1 MDDFITFDLNGFS
14 PLTSF
19 PQESFEEPEDFFE
32 ESGEKD
38 KKIFK
43 CTFPDCGKI
52 FRFKSAI
59 IRHQCVHANNRPYP
73 CPEDGC
79 NKAFKRAD
87 ALENHMR
94 IHSKE
99 TPFICT
105 QPDCNLQFPTKA
117 ALRYHLL
124 KHEGQRAYRCSYEG
138 CGRTFITQ
146 AQLKQHENAS
156 TYHKKIRVDKPET
169 PVIHMERTVDDI
181 KDDLKKTKRPQIEIA
196 LPEPRV
202 MKKIKWETKNPV
214 EMDTFSNEVNMQDF
228 QQMAATILRENA
240 MLKEKLDQCT
250 RFMSMNNY
258 QQGGFEQAYPPNY
271 YAEKKPMSPQHFG
284 RDAFEF
290 NHDESE
296 FSLLNFLKEKE
307 MAKF

>member
-14 PLTSF
+14 PLSSF
-19 PQESFEEPEDFFE
+19 PLEAPKTEDFYE

-38 KKIFK
+38 KKLFK

-73 CPEDGC
+73 CPEEGC

-99 TPFICT
+99 TPFICNH
-105 QPDCNLQFPTKA
+105 PECDLQFPTKA

-124 KHEGQRAYRCSYEG
+124 KHEGQRAFTCSFEG

-156 TYHKKIRVDKPET
+156 TYHKKIRVDKPEAL
-169 PVIHMERTVDDI
+169 PMIQSIDVI
-181 KDDLKKTKRPQIEIA
+181 KDDLKKSKRPNYELA

-202 MKKIKWETKNPV
+202 VKKIKWETKNPL
-214 EMDTFSNEVNMQDF
+214 EMDTFNNEINVNDF

-250 RFMSMNNY
+250 RFMN
-258 QQGGFEQAYPPNY
+258 QYPPGFDPSYNNMM
-271 YAEKKPMSPQHFG
+271 EKKYSVMSPQHYCKEP
-284 RDAFEF
+284 FEF
-290 NHDESE
+290 NHVDESE

-307 MAKF
+307 MTKF

>member
-1 MDDFITFDLNGFS
+1 MDDFITFDMNGFS

-19 PQESFEEPEDFFE
+19 PENLCNQEEDLYE

-99 TPFICT
+99 TPFVCS
-105 QPDCNLQFPTKA
+105 QPECNLQFPTKA

-124 KHEGQRAYRCSYEG
+124 KHEGQRAYRCSFEG

-156 TYHKKIRVDKPET
+156 TYHKKIRVDKVDT
-169 PVIHMERTVDDI
+169 PIERTVEDI
-181 KDDLKKTKRPQIEIA
+181 QEDLKKIKRPQIEVA

-202 MKKIKWETKNPV
+202 MKKIKWETKNTS

-228 QQMAATILRENA
+228 QKMAATILRENA

-250 RFMSMNNY
+250 RFMSNY
-258 QQGGFEQAYPPNY
+258 PPSFEQAYPPNY
-271 YAEKKPMSPQHFG
+271 YAEKKMSVMSPQHFG
-284 RDAFEF
+284 RESFEF

-307 MAKF
+307 MTKF